1 LARHNKPE
9 AKKAS
14 DEDAE
19 GLESE
24 VLIAEGAKVML
35 TRNLWTSK
43 GLVNGSQGIVKKV
56 WFRPRSNPQTHLP
69 DVVFVKFEGYTG
81 V

>member
-1 LARHNKPE
+1 MAKHNKPE

-19 GLESE
+19 GLESD

-35 TRNLWTSK
+35 TRNIWTSK
-43 GLVNGSQGIVKKV
+43 GLVNGAQGVVKKV
-56 WFRPRSNPQTHLP
+56 WFRPGSNPRIHLP
-69 DVVFVKFEGYTG
+69 DVVFVKFDGYTG